1 MCTTTE
7 CNCKSVTLT
16 VTPKVIQ
23 NTIVIQ
29 EYINAMRT
37 PPRWSVTSG
46 PYPDKAALLNDLLF
60 KYGQNYNSN

>member
-1 MCTTTE
+1 MYNTT
-7 CNCKSVTLT
+7 TLT
-16 VTPKVIQ
+16 VTPQVIQ

-46 PYPDKAALLNDLLF
+46 PSPDKAALLNYWLF
-60 KYGQNYNSN
+60 KYGENYNSN